1 MLAGTWLYLRSCPTN
16 WRVKDA
22 GPRYTELA
30 LQMQSLYPQRAM
42 SGRRTGTTL
51 AALGAFLDREWQKDY
66 ILWGRLDGAERI
78 IVSLLPDDPDQALRY
93 SLIQEA
99 AEIIVKGMSRPTAAR
114 AWSNPC

>member
-42 SGRRTGTTL
+42 NGRRTGTTL
-51 AALGAFLDREWQKDY
+51 ADFGAFLDREWQKDY
-66 ILWGRLDGAERI
+66 ILWDRLDGAKRI
-78 IVSLLPDDPDQALRY
+78 IISLLPDCPDQALRY

-99 AEIIVKGMSRPTAAR
+99 AEIIVKGDVSPHRCAGMVKPF
-114 AWSNPC
+114 